1 MKTNYVLID
10 YENVKPESIEL
21 LDQEWIRVY
30 LFVGKNQARI
40 PLGLAKTMQCLG
52 ERAHYV
58 TMSGVGPNA
67 LDFHIAYY
75 IGRLSATDPQAYF
88 HIISKDKGFDPL
100 VEHLKSEHIFA
111 DRIADIEAMPAMAQ
125 AKIAAKT
132 TPERVA
138 FVREKLL
145 QPGSQR
151 PRTRKTLTNHVATLF
166 GKLLSESDLT
176 TVVEGLFAADI
187 VRENGK
193 RLVYSADEG

>member
-67 LDFHIAYY
+67 LDFSH
-75 IGRLSATDPQAYF
+75 RLLHRS
-88 HIISKDKGFDPL
+88 
-100 VEHLKSEHIFA
+100 
-111 DRIADIEAMPAMAQ
+111 
-125 AKIAAKT
+125 
-132 TPERVA
+132 
-138 FVREKLL
+138 FVRY
-145 QPGSQR
+145 R
-151 PRTRKTLTNHVATLF
+151 PAGVLPHHFKGQGV
-166 GKLLSESDLT
+166 
-176 TVVEGLFAADI
+176 
-187 VRENGK
+187 
-193 RLVYSADEG
+193 